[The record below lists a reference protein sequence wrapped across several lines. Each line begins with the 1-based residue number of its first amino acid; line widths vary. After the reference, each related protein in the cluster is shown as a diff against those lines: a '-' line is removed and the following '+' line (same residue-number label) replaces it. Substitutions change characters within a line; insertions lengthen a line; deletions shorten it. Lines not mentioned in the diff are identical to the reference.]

1 FNRNHSYNQE
11 GGIIQEEFRV
21 EYVADRTNTL
31 GASVLGLTVEC
42 ARCHDHKYDPI
53 SQKNYYQLS
62 GFFNSVPQI
71 RGTRYAPGPSVKYP
85 EEKLNELRDYLSQV
99 SNDQTKEL
107 ILRKNLVHGNP
118 LKDAKFANWIED
130 YQSIEKI
137 NNELLVQP
145 MAYYSFGDLDDS
157 SYPDS
162 WNIKDKEIQAKVIR
176 PKTGRYGTGIFTEK
190 GQTYELGT
198 TEYINDK
205 SPFSISFW
213 FYNKFKTGKNL
224 LNKIDGTTGKGIQI
238 GSSSGFLNISFPK
251 SLKDDGQTLF
261 SDKLIPDQKWV
272 HITFTYNGSSSL
284 KGLSLYV
291 NGQEMPLTGDLEQNL
306 EVISKNAT
314 LKIGSTG
321 TQSSGIDEVY
331 LFDKELSKE
340 AAKSIYQFN
349 PIDGLMLKEFA
360 GLNEA
365 EKRHVVDH
373 FLYHEDRTFGIALR
387 NLEAVKFKK
396 LDIPDEGDVEVMTM
410 AELEEPNKTYILNR
424 GAYDAHGEEVFPYTP
439 ESILIFN
446 DSLPRNR
453 IGLAK
458 WLVDPKNPLTSRVVV
473 NRYWEYIFG
482 RGIVKSVDD
491 FGNQGALP
499 SHPLLLDWLAST
511 FVESGWNTKEMI
523 KLMVMSS
530 TYQQRSNVSEQKRNS
545 DPENIF
551 LARGSRYRMPV
562 EMIRD
567 QALAASG
574 LLNDKIGG
582 PGVRPYQPDNLWG
595 AVTGGGG
602 GPLAK
607 FVQDISADLYR
618 RSVYTFWKRTVP
630 PPSMLTFDAAT
641 RDRCVVSRQST
652 NTPLQALVLMNDPQ
666 FMEAARVMAQNILT
680 KGQSIEENIIV
691 AFRKLTG
698 RKPLENEIAML

>member
-1 FNRNHSYNQE
+1 
-11 GGIIQEEFRV
+11 
-21 EYVADRTNTL
+21 
-31 GASVLGLTVEC
+31 
-42 ARCHDHKYDPI
+42 
-53 SQKNYYQLS
+53 
-62 GFFNSVPQI
+62 
-71 RGTRYAPGPSVKYP
+71 
-85 EEKLNELRDYLSQV
+85 
-99 SNDQTKEL
+99 
-107 ILRKNLVHGNP
+107 
-118 LKDAKFANWIED
+118 
-130 YQSIEKI
+130 
-137 NNELLVQP
+137 
-145 MAYYSFGDLDDS
+145 M
-157 SYPDS
+157 
-162 WNIKDKEIQAKVIR
+162 
-176 PKTGRYGTGIFTEK
+176 
-190 GQTYELGT
+190 
-198 TEYINDK
+198 
-205 SPFSISFW
+205 
-213 FYNKFKTGKNL
+213 
-224 LNKIDGTTGKGIQI
+224 
-238 GSSSGFLNISFPK
+238 
-251 SLKDDGQTLF
+251 
-261 SDKLIPDQKWV
+261 
-272 HITFTYNGSSSL
+272 
-284 KGLSLYV
+284 
-291 NGQEMPLTGDLEQNL
+291 
-306 EVISKNAT
+306 
-314 LKIGSTG
+314 
-321 TQSSGIDEVY
+321 
-331 LFDKELSKE
+331 
-340 AAKSIYQFN
+340 
-349 PIDGLMLKEFA
+349 
-360 GLNEA
+360 
-365 EKRHVVDH
+365 
-373 FLYHEDRTFGIALR
+373 
-387 NLEAVKFKK
+387 
-396 LDIPDEGDVEVMTM
+396 
-410 AELEEPNKTYILNR
+410 
-424 GAYDAHGEEVFPYTP
+424 
-439 ESILIFN
+439 IFN

-511 FVESGWNTKEMI
+511 FVESGWNTKEII

-574 LLNDKIGG
+574 LLNDKIGC

-698 RKPLENEIAML
+698 RKPLENEIAMLVEVYNQSIDSFDENPKLITELLNIGDYAIDESLDLPMLAAHTITFSTILNLDETISKE